1 MRPAPIHVAPIHI
14 APVAGRRYRRPV
26 PTSSPSS
33 PRALPRALP
42 RSLAALLAALATACG
57 APPPVAPPPPP
68 LDLADAL
75 PIDAPLTGVVRP
87 SAVEGPLRTHVPIA
101 ADHPAL
107 QPLTPDRL
115 AALGFD
121 PDRPLWIA
129 VRGGPLLAV
138 RRAADDAERVL
149 AAPDALPASAVP
161 AFALDPAF
169 APDPGPADPTAPALA
184 QWFDGNPLPPA
195 WLHLRLVGPRP
206 PVDPAAPDPDPT
218 RALSAAHG
226 ALQTAALDGPPE
238 TLAAALGVDP
248 AALAALDLDA
258 PGLAVHRL
266 LDAPHPTL
274 VVTRHAPDRLVV
286 DYIWDWELGPHALL
300 DALATLPERRTPD
313 PAVVSLPPDHRIMH
327 PPAPDE
333 IARLRLDHA
342 RATDTA
348 HLLGEVAAL
357 QGVLGQ
363 GRLPVPPLDAL
374 RADRRHAERPRR
386 LMAPAADAFVAT
398 GLVVSLDPAGAALGD
413 RAGDPAPAR
422 SGPNGEDPASPRPPV
437 DPLRVRLT
445 LDYAPRAHRLA
456 TLRDGRPPIDHAA
469 AVAPTRGEAAP
480 FLATLALAPATAAAT
495 LTAHLHA
502 PDRDLGAH
510 LADTVDCGLPCLPAL
525 WTTPI
530 AYARDPAALA
540 AQLTGHAALAPALA
554 DATGAAFAL
563 APLGPRPVGVA
574 AAAVSYPPP
583 ATVPRALWS
592 SLEPAARWLVGDTAT
607 VVLGPPAH
615 AAALEAA
622 TRTTPTT
629 DATALRFTALPPYT
643 AHRVDGTLTFERAAL
658 ALDLVIH
665 PPDAPPPP

>member
-1 MRPAPIHVAPIHI
+1 MHI
-14 APVAGRRYRRPV
+14 APAAARRYRRAV
-26 PTSSPSS
+26 PTPPPSS
-33 PRALPRALP
+33 PRAPR
-42 RSLAALLAALATACG
+42 RSLAAALLAVLAAACG

-87 SAVEGPLRTHVPIA
+87 RAVEGPLRTHIPIA

-107 QPLTPDRL
+107 RPLSPDRL

-129 VRGGPLLAV
+129 LRGGPLLAV

-149 AAPDALPASAVP
+149 AAPDAPPASADP
-161 AFALDPAF
+161 ADPNDADPAF
-169 APDPGPADPTAPALA
+169 APDPGPDEPTAPALA
-184 QWFDGNPLPPA
+184 QWFDDNPLPPA

-206 PVDPAAPDPDPT
+206 PIDPAAPDPDPT
-218 RALSAAHG
+218 RALSATHG
-226 ALQTAALDGPPE
+226 AIQTAALDGPPE

-248 AALAALDLDA
+248 GALAALDLDA

-274 VVTRHAPDRLVV
+274 VVTRRAPDRLVV

-300 DALATLPERRTPD
+300 DALAALPERRTPD
-313 PAVVSLPPDHRIMH
+313 PAAVDVPPDHRIMY

-374 RADRRHAERPRR
+374 RADRRRAERPRR
-386 LMAPAADAFVAT
+386 LMAPAADAFVASA
-398 GLVVSLDPAGAALGD
+398 LVVSLDPTGAPLGASTASPDSAGPPSE
-413 RAGDPAPAR
+413 PAPL
-422 SGPNGEDPASPRPPV
+422 V
-437 DPLRVRLT
+437 DPLRIRLT

-469 AVAPTRGEAAP
+469 AVAPIRGEVAP

-502 PDRDLGAH
+502 PDRDFGAH
-510 LADTVDCGLPCLPAL
+510 LTDTVDCGLPCLPAL

-540 AQLTGHAALAPALA
+540 ARLTGEAALAPALA

-563 APLGPRPVGVA
+563 IPHGGLPVGTGA
-574 AAAVSYPPP
+574 AAIGYPPP
-583 ATVPRALWS
+583 ATVPRALWT

-607 VVLGPPAH
+607 LVMGPPAY
-615 AAALEAA
+615 ATALEAA
-622 TRTTPTT
+622 TRATPTT
-629 DATALRFTALPPYT
+629 DASALRFTLRAPYT
-643 AHRVDGTLTFERAAL
+643 FNRIDGTLTFERAAL

-665 PPDAPPPP
+665 PPDDPPTP